1 MELTINKD
9 ELVKALSKV
18 QSVIERRS
26 SMPILSNVMLEAT
39 AEGLTVYATDLE
51 ISLQGRY
58 EARVSQPG
66 KLTVPARTM
75 YQIVRELPTNE
86 IYLKEKENQQLH
98 IASGKANYN
107 LLGLSADEFP
117 TPPVIDGM
125 SYLTMDSLLL
135 KEMIEKTFFSISQ
148 EETRFNLAGLFVQKR
163 KPEDNFV
170 LRFVS
175 TDGHRLS
182 LIDRAVDGIDN
193 FALNQ
198 GVLIPRKGVAEMRRL
213 ADEGG
218 TINFGLNSTFALVEK
233 DQVKLILRL
242 QEGSFPDYEAVI
254 PKSSGK
260 AINISRLEFTDVLKR
275 VAIMAAD
282 SFHGV
287 RFNFSGGLVELSSQN
302 PQVGDSSESFA
313 VDYDGDV
320 FQVAFNYTYFT
331 DVCLAMR
338 SDVLN
343 VTFIDDQNPCVI
355 KGEGDPGFL
364 SVIMPMRI

>member
-1 MELTINKD
+1 MELTISKE

-18 QSVIERRS
+18 QTIIERRS
-26 SMPILSNVMLEAT
+26 SIPILSNVMLEAT
-39 AEGLTVYATDLE
+39 EDGLIVYATDLE
-51 ISLQGRY
+51 ISLQGSY
-58 EARVSQPG
+58 EAKVSRPG

-75 YQIVRELPTNE
+75 YQIVRELPTDE

-98 IASGKANYN
+98 ITSGKANYN

-117 TPPVIDGM
+117 AIPVIDDM
-125 SYLTMDSLLL
+125 HYLKIEAPVL

-148 EETRFNLAGLFVQKR
+148 EDTRFNLAGLFVEKR
-163 KPEDNFV
+163 KQEEISV

-182 LIDRAVDGIDN
+182 LIDRAIEGIDD
-193 FALNQ
+193 FKLER

-218 TINFGLNSTFALVEK
+218 ELLFGINSTFAAVQK
-233 DQVKLILRL
+233 DKIKLILRL

-254 PKSSGK
+254 PKSLGK
-260 AINISRLEFTDVLKR
+260 VINISRLEFADVLKR

-302 PQVGDSSESFA
+302 PQIGDSCESFG
-313 VDYDGDV
+313 VDYAGEE
-320 FQVAFNYTYFT
+320 FKVAFNYTYFT
-331 DVCLAMR
+331 DVCLATR

-343 VTFIDDQNPCVI
+343 VTFIDEQNPCVI